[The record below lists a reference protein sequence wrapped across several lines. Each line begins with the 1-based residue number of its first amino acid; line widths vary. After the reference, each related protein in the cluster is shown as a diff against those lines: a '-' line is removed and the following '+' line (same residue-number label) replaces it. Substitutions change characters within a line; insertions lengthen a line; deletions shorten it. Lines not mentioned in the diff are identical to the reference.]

1 MNNLEHAE
9 NLLKNSDFTCVCC
22 NDTEMLTSR
31 KREVAPLLEWL
42 DSSISLKE
50 FSTADKVI
58 GKGAA
63 FLYVLLDVREIYTNV
78 ISKSALETLENHHIP
93 VTYDVLTEAI
103 RNRDNTGF
111 CPIETAVSDISDPQ
125 KALFVIRETL
135 AKIQKS

>member
-1 MNNLEHAE
+1 MNNLERAE
-9 NLLKNSDFTCVCC
+9 NLLKSSDFTCVCC
-22 NDTEMLTSR
+22 NDTETLTSR
-31 KREVAPLLEWL
+31 KRGVAPLLEWL
-42 DSSISLKE
+42 DSGISLKE
-50 FSTADKVI
+50 FSAADKVI

-63 FLYVLLDVREIYTNV
+63 FLYVLLDAREIYTNI
-78 ISKSALETLENHHIP
+78 ISRFALETLENHHIL

-111 CPIETAVSDISDPQ
+111 CPIETAVSDISEPQ